1 MEKAV
6 CSVSVAPIRAENSDR
21 AEMVTQMLFGESC
34 SVLDVQSNWTKIR
47 MDFDGYEGWLDTKQI
62 TPISHED
69 LQRRKVNLV
78 CETFTSAV
86 FQNGKILLSMGAEVD
101 FQTPVP
107 QRSDNLRE
115 SIAIAAREFL
125 NVPYL
130 WGGRSFF
137 GIDCSGF
144 VQLVFKIHGIQLP
157 RDAYQQAEAGTLL
170 DFVGEARPGDLAF
183 FENSDGRIIHIGIML
198 EEQKI
203 IHAHG
208 KVRIDMLDST
218 GIYNAELKKY
228 THRLRFLKRILY

>member
-34 SVLDVQSNWTKIR
+34 SVLDVQNNWTKIR

-69 LQRRKVNLV
+69 WQRRKVNLV
-78 CETFTSAV
+78 RETFTSAV

-101 FQTPVP
+101 FQTTVP
-107 QRSDNLRE
+107 QRSDILSE

-157 RDAYQQAEAGTLL
+157 RDAYQQAETGTLL
-170 DFVGEARPGDLAF
+170 DFVGEAKPGDLAF
-183 FENSDGRIIHIGIML
+183 FENSEGRIIHIGIML

-218 GIYNAELKKY
+218 GIYNAEQKKY
-228 THRLRFLKRILY
+228 THKLRFLKRILE

>member
-34 SVLDVQSNWTKIR
+34 DVLDVQNNWTKIR

-69 LQRRKVNLV
+69 WQRRKVNLV

-86 FQNGKILLSMGAEVD
+86 LQSGKILLSMGAEVD
-101 FQTPVP
+101 FQTTVP

-144 VQLVFKIHGIQLP
+144 VQLVFKIHGVQLP
-157 RDAYQQAEAGTLL
+157 RDAYQQAETGTLL

-218 GIYNAELKKY
+218 GIYNAEQKKY
-228 THRLRFLKRILY
+228 THRLRFLKRILE